1 MIAFMWL
8 FWWHTVCCWWQST
21 ALIQSNSLVYFME
34 FLTVVR
40 GKRQYFLLSCIFS
53 PLHWWYWTASS
64 DMPLRNY
71 SFVVTKAHLL
81 SLLCLWSMLQAFANA
96 KWQVILYMQAEIM
109 HLIRCFCTECTLF
122 TLLCCSVENHT
133 SVD

>member
-40 GKRQYFLLSCIFS
+40 GKRQYFLSCIFS